1 MRHCRRM
8 ALQRDG
14 GDGLSAPGKP
24 GIESAPLE
32 KAPPGPGIEGLVII
46 EWPGPAGPWASSA
59 LPGWGVSIYDATTR
73 QQITTAS
80 GAVIHAD
87 SGRLVTADLTLFTDE
102 AGNPVFDAGFP
113 EGTVYAQPDGE

>member
-1 MRHCRRM
+1 VTVPETASLGRV
-8 ALQRDG
+8 
-14 GDGLSAPGKP
+14 
-24 GIESAPLE
+24 
-32 KAPPGPGIEGLVII
+32 PPGPGIEGLVII
-46 EWPGPAGPWASSA
+46 EWPGPAGPWTSSA

-113 EGTVYAQPDGE
+113 EGTVYAQPDGEIATAVFTFLVTEMRIRK